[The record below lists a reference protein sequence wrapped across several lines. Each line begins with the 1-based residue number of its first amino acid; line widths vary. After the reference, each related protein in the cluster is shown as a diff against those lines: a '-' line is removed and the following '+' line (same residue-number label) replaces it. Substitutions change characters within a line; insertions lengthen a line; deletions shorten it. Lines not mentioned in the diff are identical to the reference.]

1 MEILQSNVTYGLH
14 AQLLKLLL
22 SFSQNS
28 SCFLKI
34 YRVEIPVS
42 FVLLISRLN
51 NKIFFGQRL
60 LRSCKVRYDF
70 LIFVT

>member
-42 FVLLISRLN
+42 LLISGLN
-51 NKIFFGQRL
+51 KKIFFGQRL

>member
-42 FVLLISRLN
+42 LLISGLN

-60 LRSCKVRYDF
+60 LRSCKVRNDF